1 MNTAGALAP
10 PPRRLLLRESRA
22 LLSIA
27 QSLQTATRPVQPL
40 AADAP
45 PVIVLPGFGSSDR
58 ATWLL
63 RRHLRQQGFAAEG
76 WGLGTNR
83 AGLNLPHSQDDL
95 DPRWTID
102 KREHYNGEASVPYL
116 CDRMTERTARRAEQL
131 GHPVALVGWS
141 LGGYVAREV
150 ARMLPQQ
157 VRQVITMGSP
167 VIGGPKYTAAAP
179 FFRQRG
185 MDLDWIEHEI
195 AKQDARPITQPI
207 LAIASRSDA
216 VVSWAAAQ
224 DHVSPNV
231 THVEVDAAHLGM
243 GFNPTIWRMIVER
256 LGNG

>member
-1 MNTAGALAP
+1 MNQSGALARP
-10 PPRRLLLRESRA
+10 SRRLLLRESRA
-22 LLSIA
+22 LLNIA
-27 QSLQTATRPVQPL
+27 QSLRETTFRPKPL
-40 AADAP
+40 TDDAP
-45 PVIVLPGFGSSDR
+45 AVIVLPGFGSSDR

-63 RRHLRQQGFAAEG
+63 RRHLRQEGFAAEG

-95 DPRWTID
+95 DSRWNINRRD
-102 KREHYNGEASVPYL
+102 IYNGEASVPYL
-116 CDRMTERTARRAEQL
+116 CDRMTERVQGRAKQL
-131 GHPVALVGWS
+131 GRPVALVGWS

-150 ARMLPQQ
+150 ARMLPSD
-157 VRQVITMGSP
+157 VSQVITMGSP

-185 MDLDWIEHEI
+185 MDLDWIEREI

-207 LAIASRSDA
+207 LAIVSRSDA
-216 VVSWAAAQ
+216 VVGWAAAQ

-243 GFNPTIWRMIVER
+243 GFNPKIWRLVVER
-256 LGNG
+256 LQAH